1 MCYNSPPS
9 ANFSESAVYLQV
21 GTEDE
26 RELIRRCLD
35 GDAAAFEPLVE
46 RYHRP
51 LFRVAA
57 RMLGDREEAR
67 DVTQT
72 AFLKAYVALATCDGE
87 RRFFSWIYR
96 IVVNECLNTL
106 RGRRSMQPVPLDP
119 LINDQLQPAAAVQD
133 TAEAAERHVRIRGAL
148 LQLPADQRDVIVM
161 RHFAELSYG
170 EIAAE
175 LGIPEKT
182 VKSRLFSAR
191 QRLCQLLA
199 GERI

>member
-1 MCYNSPPS
+1 
-9 ANFSESAVYLQV
+9 VYLQV

-26 RELIRRCLD
+26 PLLIRRCLD
-35 GDAAAFEPLVE
+35 GDASAFEPLVE

-72 AFLKAYVALATCDGE
+72 AFLKAYVALASCDRE

-96 IVVNECLNTL
+96 IVVNECLNAL
-106 RGRRSMQPVPLDP
+106 RSRRSVQSLPEDEGRLPR
-119 LINDQLQPAAAVQD
+119 AAAPAD
-133 TAEAAERHVRIRGAL
+133 GIEAAERHARIRAAL
-148 LQLPADQRDVIVM
+148 LQLTAEQRDVIVM

-170 EIAAE
+170 QIAAD
-175 LGIPEKT
+175 LGVPEKT
-182 VKSRLFSAR
+182 VKSRLFTAR
-191 QRLCQLLA
+191 QRLCELLA
-199 GERI
+199 GEKV

>member
-1 MCYNSPPS
+1 M
-9 ANFSESAVYLQV
+9 YLQV

-26 RELIRRCLD
+26 RHLIRRCLD

-72 AFLKAYVALATCDGE
+72 AFLKAYVALASCDGE

-106 RGRRSMQPVPLDP
+106 RSRRSMQPVPLD
-119 LINDQLQPAAAVQD
+119 DGQLPWAAAPRD
-133 TAEAAERHVRIRGAL
+133 SAEAGERHARIRGAL
-148 LQLPADQRDVIVM
+148 LQLTAEQRDVIVM

-175 LGIPEKT
+175 AGIPEKT

-191 QRLCQLLA
+191 QRLCELLA
-199 GERI
+199 GERV

>member
-1 MCYNSPPS
+1 M
-9 ANFSESAVYLQV
+9 YLPV

-26 RELIRRCLD
+26 PIWIRRCLD
-35 GDAAAFEPLVE
+35 GDASAFEPLVE

-72 AFLKAYVALATCDGE
+72 AFLKAYVSLASCDGE

-106 RGRRSMQPVPLDP
+106 RSRRPMQPLSPKDE
-119 LINDQLQPAAAVQD
+119 QLRGPGSPGEG
-133 TAEAAERHVRIRGAL
+133 AEAAERHARIRRAL
-148 LQLPADQRDVIVM
+148 LQLTAEQRDVIVM
-161 RHFAELSYG
+161 RHFAELSYE
-170 EIAAE
+170 EIATD

-191 QRLCQLLA
+191 QRLCALLA
-199 GERI
+199 EEKV

>member
-1 MCYNSPPS
+1 M
-9 ANFSESAVYLQV
+9 YLQV
-21 GTEDE
+21 GTEDD
-26 RELIRRCLD
+26 RNLIQRCLD
-35 GDAAAFEPLVE
+35 GDTSAFEPLVE

-72 AFLKAYVALATCDGE
+72 AFFKAYVALASCDGE
-87 RRFFSWIYR
+87 RPFFSWIYR

-106 RGRRSMQPVPLDP
+106 RSRRSMQPVPLDD
-119 LINDQLQPAAAVQD
+119 DQLPRTAAARD
-133 TAEAAERHVRIRGAL
+133 LAEAGERHARIRQAL
-148 LQLPADQRDVIVM
+148 LQLTAEQRDVIVM
-161 RHFAELSYG
+161 RHFAELSYAD
-170 EIAAE
+170 IAAD
-175 LGIPEKT
+175 LGLEEKT

-199 GERI
+199 GERV